1 LKAATTLIAARGVR
15 GFGDGFTALLLPVY
29 MATLGFSAFRV
40 GVLTTATLLGSAALT
55 LAVGLAGHR
64 VPAKRLLFATCGLMG
79 VTGLAFSQTH
89 AFWPLVV
96 VGFVGTLNPSGGDVS
111 PFLPLEQSLLAHAG
125 PPSQRTHLFARYS
138 LTGTLM
144 TALGALAVGLLG
156 PLRAMTGLSQLTLI
170 EAAFAA
176 YGALGLVSAGLYR
189 RLPNPQPEAEA
200 PRTPLGPSKRNV
212 FGLAAL
218 FSLDSFGSGFLVQSL
233 FALWLFHR
241 FGLSLAVAGAFF
253 FWTGALSA
261 VSQLAAPVLA
271 KRIGLINTMVFTH
284 LPASLC
290 VIAVAFAPNAGVA
303 FALLVVRALLSNM
316 DVPARTSYVMAIVT
330 PAERAAAAGVTNVP
344 RSLASAFSPAIAGL
358 LFSLSPFA
366 WPLVIGGAL
375 KATYDLLLLWRF
387 QQVRPPEEAD
397 P

>member
-1 LKAATTLIAARGVR
+1 VTLIAARGVR
-15 GFGDGFTALLLPVY
+15 GFGDGFTGLLLPVY
-29 MATLGFSAFRV
+29 LASLGFDAFRI
-40 GVLTTATLLGSAALT
+40 GVLTTATLLGSAGLT

-64 VPAKRLLFATCGLMG
+64 VATKRLLFAACGLMG
-79 VTGLAFSQTH
+79 LTGLAFSQAH
-89 AFWPLVV
+89 AFWPLVL

-125 PPSQRTHLFARYS
+125 APSQRTHLFARYS

-144 TALGALAVGLLG
+144 TAVGALSVGLLG
-156 PLRAMTGLSQLTLI
+156 PLKALTGLPQLNLM
-170 EAAFAA
+170 EWAFMA
-176 YGALGLVSAGLYR
+176 YGLLGIVSAALYR
-189 RLPNPQPEAEA
+189 SLPDQPVEAGVA
-200 PRTPLGPSKRNV
+200 RTALGPSKRNV
-212 FGLAAL
+212 LGLAAL
-218 FSLDSFGSGFLVQSL
+218 FSLDSFGSGFMVQSL

-241 FGLSLAVAGAFF
+241 FGLSLAVAGGFF

-261 VSQLAAPVLA
+261 VSQLAAPLLA

-284 LPASLC
+284 VPANLC
-290 VIAVAFAPNAGVA
+290 VIAVPFAPSVEIA

-344 RSLASAFSPAIAGL
+344 RSLASAFSPALSGL

-366 WPLVIGGAL
+366 WPLVIGGSL
-375 KATYDLLLLWRF
+375 KVLYDALLLWRF

-397 P
+397 